1 MLSLLFVIGN
11 GKTSILNALFVGLPR
26 MRNRRGEEEFQV
38 FDDADFGVYASGM
51 SDIWLVM
58 LKNSE
63 KRARI
68 QRPWPRFGQDHSSE
82 LHISVFN
89 FSSHFQSC
97 PFFLALEA
105 FLLDGS
111 DVIRREYAFAILIK
125 RATERWGN
133 RQKQRGLL
141 LSLKYRHPPEFKS
154 VETKPPKIQHSLFK
168 KPKKRATSTSPNPTD
183 VSSFD
188 GKKRVT
194 EDIVCCLSTKH
205 FHPPKQGSEL
215 TSQDDC
221 RPTFSREPHSVS
233 RPGRRVRLQVDGI
246 PGHGRH
252 HVRRT
257 VPVLHHELSWTR
269 RMLPDHMLIVVRPRT
284 ENGFAL
290 DRAWCG
296 QKMRAKKKKK
306 KNHPQSRTGP
316 RLEATL

>member
-125 RATERWGN
+125 RATER
-133 RQKQRGLL
+133 
-141 LSLKYRHPPEFKS
+141 
-154 VETKPPKIQHSLFK
+154 
-168 KPKKRATSTSPNPTD
+168 
-183 VSSFD
+183 
-188 GKKRVT
+188 
-194 EDIVCCLSTKH
+194 
-205 FHPPKQGSEL
+205 
-215 TSQDDC
+215 
-221 RPTFSREPHSVS
+221 
-233 RPGRRVRLQVDGI
+233 
-246 PGHGRH
+246 
-252 HVRRT
+252 
-257 VPVLHHELSWTR
+257 
-269 RMLPDHMLIVVRPRT
+269 
-284 ENGFAL
+284 
-290 DRAWCG
+290 
-296 QKMRAKKKKK
+296 
-306 KNHPQSRTGP
+306 
-316 RLEATL
+316 